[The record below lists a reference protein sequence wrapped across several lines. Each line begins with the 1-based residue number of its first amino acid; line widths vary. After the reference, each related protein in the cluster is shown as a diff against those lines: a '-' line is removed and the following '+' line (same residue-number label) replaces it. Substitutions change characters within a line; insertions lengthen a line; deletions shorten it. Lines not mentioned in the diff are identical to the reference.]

1 MGFWRTSDG
10 ENQPVKNVSVENRI
24 LKGDFQGTSYN
35 LRVFRFGASKRGAPK
50 AYMHAALHAD
60 ETPGMLILHH
70 MLPKLQAA
78 AEAGLIQGEIVVLPQ
93 ANPLGG
99 AQVVFNDTHIGRF
112 DLASG
117 QNHNRGWELLTPAV
131 VAEIETVL
139 SDDATANVAHI
150 RRIVGAAVAARE
162 PATVLEQFRKE
173 ILLLSHDAD
182 IVFDIHCDDES
193 GRHLFIIP
201 EQWPDW
207 EDIARASRSMV
218 ALTAADSGGGS
229 YDECLSTV
237 WTRLQ
242 ARFPDHPIPLA
253 CPAATFEYA
262 GRGDVE
268 DDVAAE
274 DAQHLFSVLCSRGF
288 INMAPT
294 PLPDIQVPGLPLE
307 ATDMLRTSVPGILTY
322 RVAVGDQV
330 IKGQHVADII
340 DPTELD
346 PAQARTPIHATT
358 DGFVLSRRTRKLMFP
373 GESIMKIVGRV
384 VLENRQGGYLLED

>member
-1 MGFWRTSDG
+1 MASGRASDG
-10 ENQPVKNVSVENRI
+10 ENQSVKNASIEDRT

-35 LRVFRFGASKRGAPK
+35 LRVFRFGSGKAGAPK

-78 AEAGLIQGEIVVLPQ
+78 AEAGLIDGEIVVLPQ

-99 AQVVFNDTHIGRF
+99 AQVLFQDTHIGRF
-112 DLASG
+112 DLATG
-117 QNHNRGWELLTPAV
+117 QNHNRGWELLPAEV

-139 SDDATANVAHI
+139 SQDEAANVAHI

-162 PATVLEQFRKE
+162 PNTALERFRKE

-207 EDIARASRSMV
+207 EDIARASRSQV

-242 ARFPDHPIPLA
+242 ARFPNHPIPLA

-262 GRGDVE
+262 GRSDVE

-288 INMAPT
+288 INMEPT
-294 PLPDIQVPGLPLE
+294 PLPDIKVEGLPLE
-307 ATDMLRTSVPGILTY
+307 ATDMLRVNTPGILTY
-322 RVAVGDQV
+322 RVAVGDEV
-330 IKGQHVADII
+330 TKGQHVADII

-346 PAQARTPIHATT
+346 PAKARTPIHATT
-358 DGFVLSRRTRKLMFP
+358 DGFILSRRTRKLMFP
-373 GESIMKIVGRV
+373 GESIMKIVGREI
-384 VLENRQGGYLLED
+384 LDSREGGYLLED

>member
-1 MGFWRTSDG
+1 M
-10 ENQPVKNVSVENRI
+10 KNVIIENRT

-35 LRVFRFGASKRGAPK
+35 LRVFRFGAAKPGKPK

-78 AEAGLIQGEIVVLPQ
+78 AEAGLIEGEIVVLPQ

-99 AQVVFNDTHIGRF
+99 AQVLFGDTHIGRF
-112 DLASG
+112 DMASG
-117 QNHNRGWELLTPAV
+117 QNHNRGWELLPPQIIADIEAV
-131 VAEIETVL
+131 L
-139 SDDATANVAHI
+139 CDDEATNVANI
-150 RRIVGAAVAARE
+150 RRIMGAAVAARK
-162 PATVLEQFRKE
+162 PVTVLDQFRKE
-173 ILLLSHDAD
+173 ILQLSHDAD

-237 WTRLQ
+237 WTRLK
-242 ARFPDHPIPLA
+242 ARFPGYPIPLA

-262 GRGDVE
+262 GWADVE
-268 DDVAAE
+268 DDVAEE

-288 INMAPT
+288 IDMEPT
-294 PLPDIQVPGLPLE
+294 PLPDIEVPGLPLE
-307 ATDMLRTSVPGILTY
+307 ATEMLRTDVPGILTY
-322 RVAVGDQV
+322 KVAVGDKV
-330 IKGQHVADII
+330 TKGQHVADII

-346 PAQARTPIHATT
+346 PAKARTPMYATT
-358 DGFVLSRRTRKLMFP
+358 DGFILSRRTRKLMFP
-373 GESIMKIVGRV
+373 GESIMKIVGKE
-384 VLENRQGGYLLED
+384 VLESRKGGYLLED

>member
-1 MGFWRTSDG
+1 
-10 ENQPVKNVSVENRI
+10 VKNVIIENRP
-24 LKGDFQGTSYN
+24 LKGDFQGTSFN
-35 LRVFRFGASKRGAPK
+35 LRVFRFGSAQPGKPK

-78 AEAGLIQGEIVVLPQ
+78 AEAGLIDGEIIVLPQ

-99 AQVVFNDTHIGRF
+99 AQVLFGDTHVGRF
-112 DLASG
+112 DMASG
-117 QNHNRGWELLTPAV
+117 QNHNRGWELLTPQV
-131 VAEIETVL
+131 VADIEAVL
-139 SDDATANVAHI
+139 SDDEAANVAHI
-150 RRIVGAAVAARE
+150 RRIIGAAVAARQ
-162 PATVLEQFRKE
+162 PSTVLERFRKE
-173 ILLLSHDAD
+173 ILQLSHDAD

-193 GRHLFIIP
+193 DRHLFIIP

-207 EDIARASRSMV
+207 EDIARASRSAV

-242 ARFPDHPIPLA
+242 ARFPHHPIPLA

-262 GRGDVE
+262 GWADVE

-274 DAQHLFSVLCSRGF
+274 DAQHLFSVLCARGF

-294 PLPDIQVPGLPLE
+294 PLPGITVEGLPLE
-307 ATDMLRTSVPGILTY
+307 ATEMLRTEVSGILTY
-322 RVAVGDQV
+322 KVAVGDQV
-330 IKGQHVADII
+330 TTGQHVADII

-346 PAQARTPIHATT
+346 PVKARTPMFATT
-358 DGFVLSRRTRKLMFP
+358 TGFVLSRRTRKLMFP
-373 GESIMKIVGRV
+373 GESVMKIVGRE
-384 VLENRQGGYLLED
+384 VLASRQGGYLLED